1 MTKYPDCDFRQA
13 EVERAGGVVR
23 DAVNKERQMNTIKS
37 VTKPVKWFAAMLLV
51 ALVAACGG
59 GNDPILGGGGVGEI
73 PGAPPGAIIPGG
85 VCSAA
90 SGPTIPEVDSSVP
103 VNGNQLVSIGTG
115 VKLIT
120 ATFSLAMDPA
130 TINSATPGAL
140 STFALR
146 DMTTGSGTIV
156 PATVAMNGTNMVAT
170 LTTSAPLLSDTRYT
184 AIITV
189 AATSSIATGSVPLA
203 CSYAWSF
210 KTAAAVVPLAINMGT
225 AESYGIAAYTALT
238 STGVTV
244 VNGNIALSPSITCT
258 DSTGAAGP
266 ASQSCLVEN
275 YGAHATGL
283 TVNGLI
289 RFTGDSDNGATAAGV
304 MNDLTAAWT
313 AGFAKVDTF
322 APGFLSGQLA
332 GKTLLPG
339 IYNEAN
345 LGLSAGGVST
355 FDAQNDANAIF
366 IIKVGT
372 IGGAGDFTDSGT
384 LLLPSRIVLANQAQA
399 RNIWFI
405 VGRDITI
412 GSGTLW
418 NGNILAGRDATI
430 KDGSTVEGRVLGGA
444 GGVAGAIVLTG
455 AASPSV
461 TTITVP

>member
-1 MTKYPDCDFRQA
+1 MNSLENIFQPMKWLT
-13 EVERAGGVVR
+13 
-23 DAVNKERQMNTIKS
+23 AV
-37 VTKPVKWFAAMLLV
+37 LLV
-51 ALVAACGG
+51 SAFAGCGG
-59 GNDPILGGGGVGEI
+59 GQSPILGGGIDVSI
-73 PGAPPGAIIPGG
+73 PGAPAGAILPGG

-90 SGPTIPEVDSSVP
+90 TSPTIPTVTASNP
-103 VNGNQLVSIGTG
+103 INANQNVSIGTG
-115 VKLIT
+115 VKVIT
-120 ATFSLAMDPA
+120 ATFDLEMDPV
-130 TINSATPGAL
+130 TINSATPGAV
-140 STFALR
+140 STFTIK
-146 DMTTGSGTIV
+146 DMTVGTGTIV
-156 PATVAMNGTNMVAT
+156 AGTVAMGVLNKTAT
-170 LTTSAPLLSDTRYT
+170 FTTSAPLVADTTYT
-184 AIITV
+184 AIITT
-189 AATSSIATGSVPLA
+189 AATSSVAGGSVPIA

-210 KTAAAVVPLAINMGT
+210 KTAAAVVPLALTMGA
-225 AESYGIAAYTALT
+225 AETYGIAAYTAMT

-266 ASQSCLVEN
+266 ASQSCLVEA

-289 RFTGDSDNGATAAGV
+289 RFTGDSDNGATAANV
-304 MNDLTAAWT
+304 MSALTAAWT
-313 AGFAKVDTF
+313 EGFAKVDTF

-339 IYNEAN
+339 VYNEAN

-384 LLLPSRIVLANQAQA
+384 LLLPSSIVLANQAQA

-412 GSGTLW
+412 GSGTSW